1 MINGSDDN
9 IKLHTGNGAL
19 SELELENL
27 LLDLLD
33 LVLGQRVLVLVHGVA
48 DVDAEL
54 LDEPEVSVI
63 FFKACQPCAPSVRT
77 EQP

>member
-9 IKLHTGNGAL
+9 VKLHTGNGAL

-33 LVLGQRVLVLVHGVA
+33 LVLGQRVLVLVNGVA
-48 DVDAEL
+48 DVNAEL
-54 LDEPEVSVI
+54 LDEPRCPRGFCN
-63 FFKACQPCAPSVRT
+63 FF
-77 EQP
+77 